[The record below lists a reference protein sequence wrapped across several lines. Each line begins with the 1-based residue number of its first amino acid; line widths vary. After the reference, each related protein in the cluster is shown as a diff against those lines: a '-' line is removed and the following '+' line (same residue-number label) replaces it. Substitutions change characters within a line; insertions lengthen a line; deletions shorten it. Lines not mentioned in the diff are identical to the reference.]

1 MHLFSNTK
9 KKSLELL
16 FVSNLARCLMDGTL
30 QSRTLW
36 ASSNRVRPGV
46 IASTN
51 RIELPFF
58 CSCTFPCLWFPSI
71 AFSPGRPFL
80 SLLYQPLYRQ
90 MCLFFHLPD
99 PPPPKSSQVLPFEVS
114 ITDTITFVSL
124 ASPLSALK
132 LLLSLTPLVTSAAP
146 TIQRV
151 LNRNALDI
159 TSVCLLSTQSVHTAI
174 FWFVGEGARVNKL
187 AQNSLNDSALT
198 N

>member
-1 MHLFSNTK
+1 MNLFSNSK
-9 KKSLELL
+9 KKSLQLL

-30 QSRTLW
+30 QAGQFGPAPTAWGLVSLPPQIE
-36 ASSNRVRPGV
+36 SS
-46 IASTN
+46 
-51 RIELPFF
+51 
-58 CSCTFPCLWFPSI
+58 
-71 AFSPGRPFL
+71 FL
-80 SLLYQPLYRQ
+80 SSAAVHFLAFDSPPLLFLLAGLSSLSCISHSIGRCASFSICQI
-90 MCLFFHLPD
+90 H
-99 PPPPKSSQVLPFEVS
+99 PPKSSQVLPFEVS

-124 ASPLSALK
+124 ASPLSALQ

-159 TSVCLLSTQSVHTAI
+159 TSVCLLSTQSVRTAI